1 MKQKTNVIKVVLFM
15 AAIVVIAVGA
25 MPLLSIGKPQCDKS
39 QERYLAGEVL
49 SHDGRLI
56 DDEEFKSDLKR
67 WSSCVDSIFGNH
79 KFLSSLNA
87 YDCIQTTIDVD
98 IQHIVRRELQKA
110 IEKNDADWATGVI
123 SKVKTGEVVAIVNQ
137 EGLKN
142 DSSVTKASRYASS
155 LYEPGSVFAAIPMT
169 IALEDKL
176 VSGIDE
182 VIATGRSYVYG
193 GERPIVDSHWS
204 DSLSVR
210 QIFEYPSYV
219 GLAKIIDRKYYDSP
233 QLFRVRL
240 AETGFFTS
248 KPLYWASKKPEI
260 PEADDD
266 LNGRLMLSRQV
277 SGYGVEVSPLSLLG
291 WYNALAN
298 GGKYVNLRIV
308 KDIKNPHLELNVSP
322 LMLDKLEH
330 DFICSEQVASAM
342 CEMLYEEAVQVHRI
356 RQSDSLKITGKT
368 GSSFCKDENGYL
380 ANEKHYTFAGFF
392 PAESPEYSCIVV
404 IKSKKKAFREVGNVA
419 KTIASQMFALGDYIA
434 DENDY

>member
-1 MKQKTNVIKVVLFM
+1 MKQKTNGIKVVLFM
-15 AAIVVIAVGA
+15 AAVVVIVVGV
-25 MPLLSIGKPQCDKS
+25 MPLLSIAKPQCDKS

-49 SHDGRLI
+49 SHDGRVI
-56 DDEEFKSDLKR
+56 DDEGFKSDLKR
-67 WSSCVDSIFGNH
+67 WSSCVDTLLGNH
-79 KFLSSLNA
+79 GLISSLKA

-98 IQHIVRRELQKA
+98 IQNIVRRELQKA
-110 IEKNDADWATGVI
+110 IEKNDADWATGVV

-137 EGLKN
+137 EGLKS
-142 DSSVTKASRYASS
+142 DSSVTKIPRYASS

-182 VIATGRSYVYG
+182 VIATGRTYAYG
-193 GERPIVDSHWS
+193 GGHPIVDPHCR

-210 QIFEYPSYV
+210 HIFEYPSYV
-219 GLAKIIDRKYYDSP
+219 GLAKIIDRRYHDSP

-240 AETGFFTS
+240 AETGFLTS

-260 PEADDD
+260 PLADDD

-298 GGKYVNLRIV
+298 GGKYVKLRIV
-308 KDIKNPHLELNVSP
+308 KDIKNPHLEINVSP
-322 LMLDKLEH
+322 AMLDKMDH
-330 DFICSEQVASAM
+330 DSICSEQVAGAM
-342 CEMLYEEAVQVHRI
+342 CEMLCEEAAQIHRI
-356 RQSDSLKITGKT
+356 SQSRSLKIAGKT

-392 PAESPEYSCIVV
+392 PAESPEYSCVIV
-404 IKSKKKAFREVGNVA
+404 IKTRKSAFREVGNVA
-419 KTIASQMFALGDYIA
+419 KTIATQVFALSNKVSGESD
-434 DENDY
+434 D